1 MDSGGPKEA
10 CVSAIADVHKCVGY
24 VLTLC
29 VTQYDKFYVRECINQ
44 TKNLE
49 FTIDIFTKW

>member
-1 MDSGGPKEA
+1 VDSGGPKEA